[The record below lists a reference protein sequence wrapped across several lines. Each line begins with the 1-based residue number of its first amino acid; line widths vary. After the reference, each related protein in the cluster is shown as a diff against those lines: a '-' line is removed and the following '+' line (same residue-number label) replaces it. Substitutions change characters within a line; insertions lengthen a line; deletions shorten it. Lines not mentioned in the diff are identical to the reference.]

1 LSQIFLDISL
11 QISFI
16 ALVIKSVPMIIISA
30 YSPLTSFTLSIHF
43 PKFWNEVTSK
53 SQSRYWSNQTQ

>member
-1 LSQIFLDISL
+1 LCKIFLDNCL
-11 QISFI
+11 QISLI
-16 ALVIKSVPMIIISA
+16 ALVIKSIPIIIISA
-30 YSPLTSFTLSIHF
+30 SSPLTSFTWSIHF